1 MHGSVQMYNVSR
13 GVKEPSYLFFYL
25 LWESL
30 LILIQQNQVAVC
42 VHVCVCVCV
51 CVGSFTSALGASC
64 STESQGKLC
73 SGTASELLKQS
84 SADKPRILSP
94 RERAR
99 A

>member
-42 VHVCVCVCV
+42 VDVCVCVCV
-51 CVGSFTSALGASC
+51 CVGA
-64 STESQGKLC
+64 
-73 SGTASELLKQS
+73 
-84 SADKPRILSP
+84 LSP
-94 RERAR
+94 LPWELAAAQRVRANF
-99 A
+99 AAVLPVSY